1 MIASSKRTDAS
12 HAEPKAKPATYGS
25 LAHKR
30 SNDNLDINE
39 NKHTVHLDYNPNSG
53 VTFRENR
60 NSDVQVVGRG
70 YNDDN
75 SVYESR
81 ATQQANTRA
90 RDRRRANKGE
100 GGGPL
105 CQWRRCL
112 ALAHVFVLFPLVS
125 QNPSEIG
132 SGIIA

>member
-1 MIASSKRTDAS
+1 M
-12 HAEPKAKPATYGS
+12 EPKAKAPSHGS
-25 LAHKR
+25 LSHKR

-70 YNDDN
+70 YNDD
-75 SVYESR
+75 SSMYETRS
-81 ATQQANTRA
+81 TQQANTRA

-100 GGGPL
+100 GDAPILSVQLLSGFGTWL
-105 CQWRRCL
+105 HWF
-112 ALAHVFVLFPLVS
+112 AVYSLVKS
-125 QNPSEIG
+125 C
-132 SGIIA
+132 

>member
-1 MIASSKRTDAS
+1 MCIRDS
-12 HAEPKAKPATYGS
+12 
-25 LAHKR
+25 
-30 SNDNLDINE
+30 
-39 NKHTVHLDYNPNSG
+39 YNPNSG

-75 SVYESR
+75 SMYESR

-100 GGGPL
+100 GGGPFCL
-105 CQWRRCL
+105 RRCSL
-112 ALAHVFVLFPLVS
+112 ALAQVFVWFPPVS
-125 QNPSEIG
+125 QHPSEIG
-132 SGIIA
+132 SGTIA